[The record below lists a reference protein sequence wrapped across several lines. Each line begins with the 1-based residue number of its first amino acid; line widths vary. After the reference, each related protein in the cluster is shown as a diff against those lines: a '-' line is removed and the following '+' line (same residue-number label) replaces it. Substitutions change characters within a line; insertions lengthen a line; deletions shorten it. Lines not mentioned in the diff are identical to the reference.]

1 MDQKAVIKRLL
12 HGIESYNPEHRSV
25 LEKHVQWQVSQ
36 GEYDF
41 ESNLVLLRLYQFYPE
56 HYNSDITK
64 LILLKAL
71 ASSNPTD
78 FTLCKYLIQ
87 LDHLDEEPVSLVVEM
102 GTLLEAC
109 NFPEFW
115 VGIFANIMIWQQ
127 RLRENPNVC
136 VGVPGFRESMLN
148 FVIQVVSQTYQR
160 IPKALLVSILNV
172 TDQELRQLMKTH
184 GWTECSLDP
193 KDPHHSGPLILV
205 NKHEEHVKSV
215 KIQERVTFDS
225 ITSMSGAFR
234 PSKGDFFIKTG

>member
-1 MDQKAVIKRLL
+1 MERKMAIKRLL
-12 HGIESYNPEHRSV
+12 NGIESYNPEHRSE
-25 LEKHVQWQVSQ
+25 LEKYLQWQVSQ

-41 ESNLVLLRLYQFYPE
+41 EANLVLLRLYQFYPE
-56 HYNSDITK
+56 YYNADVTK

-87 LDHLDEEPVSLVVEM
+87 LDHLEEEPVSLVVEM

-115 VGIFANIMIWQQ
+115 Q

-136 VGVPGFRESMLN
+136 VGMPGFRESILN

-160 IPKALLVSILNV
+160 IPKSLLLSILSL
-172 TDQELRQLMKTH
+172 TEQELRQVMKIH
-184 GWTECSLDP
+184 GWAECPPDSRGSHRSD
-193 KDPHHSGPLILV
+193 PLILV